1 MSRRAGGETG
11 PGSNC
16 CAGKLDSQSASSAWS
31 WPSGRVSS
39 SRSPTVERRGP
50 FAERVSLPGKIVMIR
65 NEALLRSVI
74 ESPDDDTP
82 RLVYADR
89 FEENGEPERAEF
101 IRVQCSLDKLPP
113 DEERCPM
120 LRHREAELLGRYGWA
135 WAEELAPRIDEWL
148 FRRGFVEGVQMRL
161 ETSAEEILSV
171 LNLAPI
177 RHIRDLS
184 QLTGLE
190 LWTLYAFDDNLL
202 AEILASPHLANL
214 RTLILHHDRNG
225 NVADEEVIAAAMHS
239 PYRSN
244 LEELAVNVDGMW
256 RGPPRKIL
264 KAIATSPYLRNLRRL
279 NLSNA
284 GDPGNHPEMDVATI
298 RALGESPNLQNLET
312 LDLGQTSFPIE
323 AWDEVLKWPLLSRLS
338 WLRLSDAQQVNP
350 PSILT
355 VAKIEDLS
363 EYREAFE
370 RKVKG
375 IDWESEF
382 VTPWDGNAS
391 WKGLSRDG

>member
-1 MSRRAGGETG
+1 
-11 PGSNC
+11 
-16 CAGKLDSQSASSAWS
+16 
-31 WPSGRVSS
+31 
-39 SRSPTVERRGP
+39 
-50 FAERVSLPGKIVMIR
+50 MIR

-177 RHIRDLS
+177 RRIRDLS
-184 QLTGLE
+184 QFCEFGGVVEALPHLGQLTGLE
-190 LWTLYAFDDNLL
+190 FWTLYAIDDNLL

-214 RTLILHHDRNG
+214 RTLIRTTT
-225 NVADEEVIAAAMHS
+225 VTEMS
-239 PYRSN
+239 P
-244 LEELAVNVDGMW
+244 M
-256 RGPPRKIL
+256 K
-264 KAIATSPYLRNLRRL
+264 K
-279 NLSNA
+279 
-284 GDPGNHPEMDVATI
+284 
-298 RALGESPNLQNLET
+298 
-312 LDLGQTSFPIE
+312 
-323 AWDEVLKWPLLSRLS
+323 
-338 WLRLSDAQQVNP
+338 
-350 PSILT
+350 
-355 VAKIEDLS
+355 
-363 EYREAFE
+363 
-370 RKVKG
+370 
-375 IDWESEF
+375 
-382 VTPWDGNAS
+382 
-391 WKGLSRDG
+391 